1 MKIVFASAEC
11 APYAKTGGL
20 GDVVGSLPK
29 ALRLL
34 GHEVSIIIP
43 NYSHINH
50 ERFHIH
56 YQHEIGEIPVRVNGK
71 TLAIHVHMAH
81 LPGSDIEVY
90 FIDYPPY
97 YHRGSIYSNAAD
109 EDERFILLNKSVLEL
124 IQRMKWNVDIIH
136 CNDWQT
142 GLIPLYVKDNYS
154 WDRLFDKTATVMT
167 IHNIAY
173 QGRFSKDSLSKA
185 EIRSDLYYP
194 NSPVEVYGGQVC
206 FLKAGLIYSDAVNTV
221 SPTYAAETITSQYGE
236 GLDGVLAY
244 RINDYYGIINGVDYT
259 IWNPGSDPYLPY
271 HYDQFALEQKYQN
284 KLELLAR
291 VGLPLL
297 DNAPLIGIVSRLVD
311 QKGFNILIEAMPEL
325 LRHNAQWVILGS
337 GEKRYEDYFREL
349 ASIAPEKVASHIGY
363 NEDLAHLIEAGSDIF
378 MMPSRFEPCGLN
390 QIYSLKY
397 GTVPIVRKTGGLA
410 DTVQDWDELKH
421 YGNEDGTGFSFHD
434 YSATAII
441 KTFERAIGAFHNKEV
456 WYKIQCNGMQ
466 KDYSWEVSAM
476 QYVDLYKKGL
486 KNRRGG

>member
-34 GHEVSIIIP
+34 GHDVSIVIP

-56 YQHEIGEIPVRVNGK
+56 YQHEIGEIPIRVNGNVLP
-71 TLAIHVHMAH
+71 THVHMAH

-97 YHRGSIYSNAAD
+97 YHRGSIYSSAND
-109 EDERFILLNKSVLEL
+109 EDERFILLNKAVLEL

-173 QGRFSKDSLSKA
+173 QGRFSKDVLWKA

-206 FLKAGLIYSDAVNTV
+206 FLKTGLIYSDVVNTV

-259 IWNPGSDPYLPY
+259 IWNPDADPYLPF
-271 HYDQFALEQKYQN
+271 HYNQNSLENKHQN
-284 KLELLAR
+284 KLELLTR

-297 DNAPLIGIVSRLVD
+297 ENTPLIGIVSRLVD

-325 LRHNAQWVILGS
+325 LKHDAQWVILGS
-337 GEKRYEDYFREL
+337 GEQRYEDYFRNL
-349 ASIAPEKVASHIGY
+349 ASISPEKVASHIGY
-363 NEDLAHLIEAGSDIF
+363 NEDLAHLIEAGSDMF

-421 YGNEDGTGFSFHD
+421 YGSETGTGFSFHD

-441 KTFERAIGAFHNKEV
+441 LTFERALANFKNKDI
-456 WYKIQCNGMQ
+456 WYRIQCNGMG
-466 KDYSWEVSAM
+466 KDYSWEASAK
-476 QYVDLYKKGL
+476 QYVDLFKKAI
-486 KNRRGG
+486 KNRRG